1 MTISKSVKDNV
12 GTLSLI
18 GRLDTVTS
26 NQLSDELEN
35 IFKEDLIK
43 LVLDFAGIEYISSAG
58 LRVLIVAQKK
68 IASLDRKMEIV
79 NAGDS
84 VKEIFRITGF
94 SNILTVI

>member
-79 NAGDS
+79 NASDS

>member
-68 IASLDRKMEIV
+68 TASLDRKMEIV
-79 NAGDS
+79 NASDS

>member
-1 MTISKSVKDNV
+1 MTILKSMN
-12 GTLSLI
+12 GNTLTLSLA

-26 NQLSDELEN
+26 NQLSAELEN
-35 IFKEDLIK
+35 IFKEGSPN
-43 LVLDFAGIEYISSAG
+43 LVLDFKEIDYISSAG

-68 IASLDRKMEIV
+68 VTSLNVKMEIV
-79 NAGDS
+79 GANDS